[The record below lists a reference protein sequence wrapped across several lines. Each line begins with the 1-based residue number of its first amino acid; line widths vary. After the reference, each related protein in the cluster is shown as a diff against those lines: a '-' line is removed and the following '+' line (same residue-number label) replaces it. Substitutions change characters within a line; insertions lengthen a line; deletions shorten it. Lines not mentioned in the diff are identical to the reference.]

1 MIDYSVLPV
10 WARDSLH
17 EHRGDARDHVYTLQ
31 ELEEGRCV
39 LCVVCLLFICLVVSF
54 GIRSLICS

>member
-1 MIDYSVLPV
+1 MCGAHLLKPAHTHIYVRADYSVLPV

-17 EHRGDARDHVYTLQ
+17 DHIGDARDHVYTLQ

-39 LCVVCLLFICLVVSF
+39 AL
-54 GIRSLICS
+54 R